1 MGTFLEG
8 AATFVRGASCP
19 GELRGGSTHD
29 FLPRLMPESF
39 HPSSLPD
46 RPVIRCGKVSSDGCR
61 PSGCRAQEGARLLL
75 CACLL
80 CLGKTGAAAAPR
92 GELRHHCEVH
102 TRGHRVGDFG
112 HRVFFM
118 PSLGSLWEPV
128 TSTKEAR
135 TRRGWSSVVGAS
147 VHHFSVA
154 D

>member
-1 MGTFLEG
+1 MGTFQEG
-8 AATFVRGASCP
+8 AATFERGASCP

-46 RPVIRCGKVSSDGCR
+46 RPVIRRGKASSDGCR
-61 PSGCRAQEGARLLL
+61 PPGCRAQEVARLLL

-80 CLGKTGAAAAPR
+80 CLGKTGAAAP
-92 GELRHHCEVH
+92 LRSAHEGTSCG
-102 TRGHRVGDFG
+102 RFG